1 MANQLYRLVRSTLFG
16 GMFGGA
22 PVGCPVVSLL
32 MLPVPGFS
40 AMDTSTVL
48 LPTFVRGLRKWGG
61 QGKSTIIKAIY
72 FGGREKTY
80 QAWYGVPQDSLAT
93 NRTFNIAGTDFY
105 SKNPAYKNETD
116 NYGQDYFQLHLAQR
130 LPENLQLNTT
140 LFATLGRGYYE
151 QYKTNAD
158 ISTYFEDLASTTT
171 DLVRQRWL
179 KNIFYGGTRIAQ
191 LQQKKCGSNR
201 RWIGVAVSRKT
212 FWQCG
217 VECSRTFY

>member
-1 MANQLYRLVRSTLFG
+1 
-16 GMFGGA
+16 MFGEGT
-22 PVGCPVVSLL
+22 GK
-32 MLPVPGFS
+32 LPCGFFADAAGS
-40 AMDTSTVL
+40 WILSDGYIDRASSN
-48 LPTFVRGLRKWGG
+48 LRSWFAQMGW
-61 QGKSTIIKAIY
+61 QGKSTIIKAVY

-171 DLVRQRWL
+171 DLVRQRW
-179 KNIFYGGTRIAQ
+179 F
-191 LQQKKCGSNR
+191 KKIYSTEEPYR
-201 RWIGVAVSRKT
+201 SATTKKMWK
-212 FWQCG
+212 
-217 VECSRTFY
+217 